1 MTGSVFFKF
10 LARLMMPVLLLFSLV
25 LLMRGH
31 NEPGGGFVGGLVA
44 ASSIVLMTLA
54 YGAAEVRARLRI
66 DFLRAMFYGLAIALA
81 AGLVGLLFGDAFQD
95 AFWWKPFIQGVGR
108 LEVGTPLLFD
118 VGVYVVVF
126 SVTSSIVMSMAEEG
140 EREGT

>member
-10 LARLMMPVLLLFSLV
+10 LARLMMPVLLLFSLA
-25 LLMRGH
+25 LLLRGH
-31 NEPGGGFVGGLVA
+31 NEPGGGFVGGLVG

-54 YGAAEVRARLRI
+54 YGAEDVRERLRI

-81 AGLVGLLFGDAFQD
+81 AGLVGLLFGEAFQD

-126 SVTSSIVMSMAEEG
+126 SVTCSIVMSMAEEG
-140 EREGT
+140 ERED